1 MRETRVRF
9 LDMETSEEKEIK
21 WIQTGREVKMSLFV
35 DDITVYIENP
45 KDAAT
50 KLLEL
55 INEFGK
61 VAGYK
66 INTEKSVAFV
76 CTNNIRS
83 RVEIQEIILLT
94 TALKRIKYWGI
105 NLLKETKDLY
115 AENSKT
121 LLKEIKMT
129 QTDGEIYHFLGLE
142 EFIVKMTILHK
153 IILRFNEIPVKLPLA
168 FSSELE
174 QEILQFVW
182 KHKRLNGQSNLEK
195 EKWRNQPSWFQTI
208 LQGYSNLDNMV
219 LAQKQKYRPME

>member
-1 MRETRVRF
+1 
-9 LDMETSEEKEIK
+9 
-21 WIQTGREVKMSLFV
+21 MSLFV

-94 TALKRIKYWGI
+94 TALKRIKY
-105 NLLKETKDLY
+105 
-115 AENSKT
+115 
-121 LLKEIKMT
+121 
-129 QTDGEIYHFLGLE
+129 
-142 EFIVKMTILHK
+142 
-153 IILRFNEIPVKLPLA
+153 
-168 FSSELE
+168 
-174 QEILQFVW
+174 
-182 KHKRLNGQSNLEK
+182 
-195 EKWRNQPSWFQTI
+195 
-208 LQGYSNLDNMV
+208 
-219 LAQKQKYRPME
+219 